1 MGVSSFIGEQR
12 SKQIEAHARPYL
24 EDGETVVFWAH
35 ARDPESRK
43 QGYAY
48 VTDRRFIVH
57 WSGGTDGH
65 APVEWDEI
73 SSWGIDRDP
82 HAGPLLGV
90 ETSRASMCVQVP
102 VGSPATAS
110 RCTSFLREFARRA
123 PRGNGRFEY
132 ERHAGRFDPDVEAD
146 VVHKPRSITAFT
158 RRLIVTI
165 LGVLL
170 VACGIAIIPLPGP
183 WSLPIVLGGLAIL
196 GSEYDIATDILNWSK
211 EKYQVAAR
219 KLKSRRTE

>member
-1 MGVSSFIGEQR
+1 MGVRNFIGEQR
-12 SKQIEAHARPYL
+12 SKQIEGHARPYL
-24 EDGETVVFWAH
+24 EDGESVVYWAH

-57 WSGGTDGH
+57 WSGGADGH
-65 APVEWDEI
+65 APIEWAEI
-73 SSWGIDRDP
+73 RSWGIDRDP
-82 HAGPLLGV
+82 RGGPLLGV
-90 ETSRASMCVQVP
+90 EGEGASVCVQVP

-110 RCTSFLREFARRA
+110 RCTGFLREFARHA
-123 PRGNGRFEY
+123 PNADEKY
-132 ERHAGRFDPDVEAD
+132 TSERHTGTFDPGVEEE
-146 VVHKPRSITAFT
+146 VVHKPRSITEFT
-158 RRLIVTI
+158 RRLLVTI
-165 LGVLL
+165 LGLIL
-170 VACGIAIIPLPGP
+170 VATGIAIVPLPGP

-219 KLKSRRTE
+219 RLKSRRAE

>member
-12 SKQIEAHARPYL
+12 SKQIEGHARPYL
-24 EDGETVVFWAH
+24 DDDEVILYWAH

-57 WSGGTDGH
+57 WSGRADGH
-65 APVEWDEI
+65 APIEWGEI
-73 SSWGIDRDP
+73 RSWGIDRDP
-82 HAGPLLGV
+82 ARGPLLGV
-90 ETSRASMCVQVP
+90 ETGKASVCVQVP
-102 VGSPATAS
+102 VGSPATAA
-110 RCTSFLREFARRA
+110 RCTSFLREFARHA
-123 PRGNGRFEY
+123 PSADEEFRSELHSGRF
-132 ERHAGRFDPDVEAD
+132 HPGVEEE

-158 RRLIVTI
+158 RSVLVTV
-165 LGVLL
+165 LGVVL
-170 VACGIAIIPLPGP
+170 VAAGIAIVPLPGP
-183 WSLPIVLGGLAIL
+183 WSLPIILAGLAIL

-219 KLKSRRTE
+219 KIKSRRTE

>member
-1 MGVSSFIGEQR
+1 V
-12 SKQIEAHARPYL
+12 
-24 EDGETVVFWAH
+24 
-35 ARDPESRK
+35 
-43 QGYAY
+43 
-48 VTDRRFIVH
+48 
-57 WSGGTDGH
+57 
-65 APVEWDEI
+65 
-73 SSWGIDRDP
+73 
-82 HAGPLLGV
+82 
-90 ETSRASMCVQVP
+90 CVQVP

-123 PRGNGRFEY
+123 PSGNEEFKNKRHPGRF
-132 ERHAGRFDPDVEAD
+132 ASDVDKD

-211 EKYQVAAR
+211 EKYQIAAR
-219 KLKSRRTE
+219 KLKSRSSE